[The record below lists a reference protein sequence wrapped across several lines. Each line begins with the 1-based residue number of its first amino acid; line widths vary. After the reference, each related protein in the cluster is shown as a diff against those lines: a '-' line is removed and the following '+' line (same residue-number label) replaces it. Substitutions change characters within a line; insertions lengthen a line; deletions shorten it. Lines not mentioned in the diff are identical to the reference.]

1 MVIAQSKFG
10 KKECVS
16 SYFPQHC
23 MASFNLIGA
32 AVLEKWAFLGYT
44 NMDKY
49 SKMLSTMTSSIF
61 INFVLFVIV
70 RSSQIRSVTC
80 YSYYLNLY

>member
-1 MVIAQSKFG
+1 
-10 KKECVS
+10 
-16 SYFPQHC
+16 

-49 SKMLSTMTSSIF
+49 SKMLSTMTSSI
-61 INFVLFVIV
+61 LF
-70 RSSQIRSVTC
+70 
-80 YSYYLNLY
+80 YLLLLGQAKLDL